1 MKLHIVQ
8 IVFRETNREWK
19 EIYFTDYEK
28 ALKYI
33 NTLKHKKK
41 YTKLVR
47 KGMLE
52 IYLETIKLFPEV
64 EKKGK
69 ITPKD
74 KSGQIKNKLFPQGL
88 EKTFYRVEEEK
99 EGKIITLKKTTLG
112 QQGWSYSMVW
122 KDRFLSCWPNE
133 KYKRHGR
140 QIIEDKD

>member
-1 MKLHIVQ
+1 MKIYIVQ

-19 EIYFTDYEK
+19 EIYFPSEEQ
-28 ALKYI
+28 ARKYI

-52 IYLETIKLFPEV
+52 IYLDSIKLFPEV

-74 KSGQIKNKLFPQGL
+74 KSVQIKNKLFPQGL
-88 EKTFYRVEEEK
+88 DKTFYRVKEEK
-99 EGKIITLKKTTLG
+99 EGKTITYQKTTLG
-112 QQGWSYSMVW
+112 QQGRSYSMVW
-122 KDRFLSCWPNE
+122 KDRFLSCWTNE

>member
-64 EKKGK
+64 EKKEK

-74 KSGQIKNKLFPQGL
+74 KSVQIKNKLFPQGL
-88 EKTFYRVEEEK
+88 SETFYRVEEEK
-99 EGKIITLKKTTLG
+99 EGKTITYRKTTLG
-112 QQGWSYSMVW
+112 QQGRSYSMVW
-122 KDRFLSCWPNE
+122 KDRFLSCWTNE

>member
-1 MKLHIVQ
+1 MKLHIVE
-8 IVFRETNREWK
+8 IVFRETNRWK
-19 EIYFTDYEK
+19 EVYFTNYEQ

-69 ITPKD
+69 VTPKD
-74 KSGQIKNKLFPQGL
+74 KSRQIKNKLFPQGL
-88 EKTFYRVEEEK
+88 DKTFYEVKEEK
-99 EGKIITLKKTTLG
+99 EGEIITRRKTTLG
-112 QQGWSYSMVW
+112 QRGWGYSMVW

>member
-74 KSGQIKNKLFPQGL
+74 KSGQIKNKLFPQL
-88 EKTFYRVEEEK
+88 
-99 EGKIITLKKTTLG
+99 
-112 QQGWSYSMVW
+112 
-122 KDRFLSCWPNE
+122 
-133 KYKRHGR
+133 
-140 QIIEDKD
+140 

>member
-19 EIYFTDYEK
+19 EIYFTNYEQ

-52 IYLETIKLFPEV
+52 IYLDTIKLFPEV

-74 KSGQIKNKLFPQGL
+74 KSRQIKNKLFPQGL
-88 EKTFYRVEEEK
+88 DKTFYEVKEEK
-99 EGKIITLKKTTLG
+99 EGETITYQKTTLG
-112 QQGWSYSMVW
+112 QRGWGYAMVW
-122 KDRFLSCWPNE
+122 GNRFLSCWPNE

-140 QIIEDKD
+140 QIIEDKE

>member
-1 MKLHIVQ
+1 MKIYIVQ

-19 EIYFTDYEK
+19 EIYFPSEEQ

-52 IYLETIKLFPEV
+52 IYLDSIKLFPEV

-74 KSGQIKNKLFPQGL
+74 KSVQKKNKLFPQGL
-88 EKTFYRVEEEK
+88 SETFYRVKEEK
-99 EGKIITLKKTTLG
+99 EGETITYQKTTLG
-112 QQGWSYSMVW
+112 QQGRSYSMVW